1 MPLTINGWYRDPRHP
16 DTAGASI
23 VGSESEGRDA
33 IERLRG
39 AGYKVTGVTPT
50 PPKTSVFQ
58 ERPLRDRE

>member
-1 MPLTINGWYRDPRHP
+1 MTFTITYRDPRHP

-33 IERLRG
+33 IERLRD

-50 PPKTSVFQ
+50 PSKTSVFQ
-58 ERPLRDRE
+58 ERSLRDRE

>member
-1 MPLTINGWYRDPRHP
+1 MTFTITYRDPRHP
-16 DTAGASI
+16 GIAGASI